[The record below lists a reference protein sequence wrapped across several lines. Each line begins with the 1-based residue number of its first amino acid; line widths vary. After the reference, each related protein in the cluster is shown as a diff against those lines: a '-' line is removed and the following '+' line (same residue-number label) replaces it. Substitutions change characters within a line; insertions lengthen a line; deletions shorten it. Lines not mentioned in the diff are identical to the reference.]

1 MFELLKDEPAVA
13 GKNAETVMNME
24 TQLAKASFT
33 NVENQ
38 DPQKTYNKVT
48 IEGLNKLA
56 PDFNWHTY
64 LDTGRLSRTIGNQYL
79 SA

>member
-1 MFELLKDEPAVA
+1 
-13 GKNAETVMNME
+13 MNME

-38 DPQKTYNKVT
+38 DPQKTYNKFD

-56 PDFNWHTY
+56 PEY
-64 LDTGRLSRTIGNQYL
+64 
-79 SA
+79 